1 MKQTVDPVYESL
13 RYVGRRFHPRSRR
26 YRRFVELSPLVDAA
40 LLFFLFFFIRSSFV
54 LQPGLHVELP
64 GRAFTSGAE
73 YGNMVVT
80 VTREDLLLLN
90 DELTTLLELGR
101 RLKEA
106 AEEFPDEPL
115 LIQADG
121 EVPHGTLVEIYDI
134 AEAAGIHNTVLGHG
148 IHRSSLSE
156 TP

>member
-1 MKQTVDPVYESL
+1 
-13 RYVGRRFHPRSRR
+13 
-26 YRRFVELSPLVDAA
+26 
-40 LLFFLFFFIRSSFV
+40 
-54 LQPGLHVELP
+54 
-64 GRAFTSGAE
+64 
-73 YGNMVVT
+73 MVVT

-90 DELTTLLELGR
+90 DELTTLQELGR

-156 TP
+156 TR